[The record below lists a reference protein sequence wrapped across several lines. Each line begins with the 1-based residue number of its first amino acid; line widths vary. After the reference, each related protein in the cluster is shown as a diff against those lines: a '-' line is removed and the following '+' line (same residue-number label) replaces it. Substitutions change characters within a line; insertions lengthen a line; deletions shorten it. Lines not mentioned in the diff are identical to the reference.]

1 MIVDMIVDM
10 IKLLIVDIDPW
21 CLNREILKKLYE
33 PGGLVRWHAQWVEG
47 AGRQNRLVDI
57 GSFLLNLLRFV
68 ADDNLRETYQPVFHG
83 IGGTRSST

>member
-47 AGRQNRLVDI
+47 AGRQNRLVGI
-57 GSFLLNLLRFV
+57 GSFLLNLLRFIG
-68 ADDNLRETYQPVFHG
+68 DENLREPINQYFMG
-83 IGGTRSST
+83 

>member
-1 MIVDMIVDM
+1 MIWSMIVDMIVDM

-68 ADDNLRETYQPVFHG
+68 ADDNLREPINQYFMG
-83 IGGTRSST
+83 